1 MFGLDITIVAI
12 FALAALSTAGLAY
25 GVLFSRIE
33 AEKKTES
40 RFRRVQA
47 AETDQNKA
55 KAARD
60 RMQELSKRRKSVQE
74 SLKDLEKKQQE
85 QTRRIATTLKARLMQ
100 AGLSI
105 TPAKFYVFSG
115 IFGLFAF
122 VLTLVAGAGLLIS
135 LGVAFIMGAG
145 LPRWLV
151 GFLVKRR
158 MNKFLEE
165 FPNSLDVMVRSIKS
179 GLPLTD
185 ALRLIAAEGQ
195 EPVKTEFRKV
205 VESQQVGLSVPDACA
220 RMFTNIPLQEVNF
233 FSIVIAI
240 QSQAGGNLS
249 EALGNLSRVLRERR
263 KMRAKVNALSMEA
276 KASSVSAPLAVMS
289 YSLALRGEI
298 MLSIRRPSSTNTT
311 RSGLMKPS
319 PWNPGANPPAVF
331 SVKRMALFN
340 RTPSSRMRRSELCLV
355 RNAFS
360 ENPAQFSMPTISF
373 NAVGVK

>member
-33 AEKKTES
+33 AQKKTES
-40 RFRRVQA
+40 RVRRVQA
-47 AETDQNKA
+47 AETDQSKA

-60 RMQELSKRRKSVQE
+60 RMQEMSKRRKSVQD
-74 SLKDLEKKQQE
+74 SLKDLEKKQQD
-85 QTRRIATTLKARLMQ
+85 QTKRAATSLKAKLGQ

-105 TPAKFYVFSG
+105 SVGQFYLFSVL
-115 IFGLFAF
+115 FGLF
-122 VLTLVAGAGLLIS
+122 TLVLSFLAGGDILVC
-135 LGVAFIMGAG
+135 LGVAFIAALGF
-145 LPRWLV
+145 PRWVV

-158 MNKFLEE
+158 LNKFLEE

-195 EPVKTEFRKV
+195 EPVKTEFRRI
-205 VESQQVGLSVPDACA
+205 VESQQVGLSVPEACA
-220 RMFTNIPLQEVNF
+220 RMFTSIPLQEVNF
-233 FSIVIAI
+233 FAIVIAI

-276 KASSVSAPLAVMS
+276 KASAAIIGALPFIVASLVYLTSPDYMMILFTDSRGHLILGLSAVWMSIGILVM
-289 YSLALRGEI
+289 
-298 MLSIRRPSSTNTT
+298 
-311 RSGLMKPS
+311 
-319 PWNPGANPPAVF
+319 
-331 SVKRMALFN
+331 
-340 RTPSSRMRRSELCLV
+340 
-355 RNAFS
+355 RNMINFD
-360 ENPAQFSMPTISF
+360 I
-373 NAVGVK
+373 

>member
-1 MFGLDITIVAI
+1 MFGLDINIVAI

-25 GVLFSRIE
+25 GLLYSRIE

-40 RFRRVQA
+40 RVRRVHS
-47 AETDQNKA
+47 AETEQGKA

-60 RMQELSKRRKSVQE
+60 RVQELSKRRKSVQD

-85 QTRRIATTLKARLMQ
+85 QNKRVATTLKAKLIQ

-105 TPAKFYVFSG
+105 TPGKFYVFSA

-122 VLTLVAGAGLLIS
+122 VVSLIAGMGLLVS
-135 LGVAFIMGAG
+135 LGVAFIAAAG
-145 LPRWLV
+145 LPRWFV
-151 GFLVKRR
+151 GFLIKRR
-158 MNKFLEE
+158 LNKFLEE

-205 VESQQVGLSVPDACA
+205 VESQQVGLSVPEACA
-220 RMFTNIPLQEVNF
+220 RMFTNMPLQEVNF
-233 FSIVIAI
+233 FAIVIAI

-263 KMRAKVNALSMEA
+263 KMRAKVSALSMEA
-276 KASSVSAPLAVMS
+276 KASAAIIGALPFIVTLLVYLTSPDYIMVLFQDPRGHLILGISAVWMSIGILVM
-289 YSLALRGEI
+289 
-298 MLSIRRPSSTNTT
+298 
-311 RSGLMKPS
+311 
-319 PWNPGANPPAVF
+319 
-331 SVKRMALFN
+331 
-340 RTPSSRMRRSELCLV
+340 
-355 RNAFS
+355 RNMINFD
-360 ENPAQFSMPTISF
+360 I
-373 NAVGVK
+373 

>member
-40 RFRRVQA
+40 RFRRVQS

-105 TPAKFYVFSG
+105 TPAKFYVFSA

-205 VESQQVGLSVPDACA
+205 VESQQVGLSVPEACA

-276 KASSVSAPLAVMS
+276 KASAAIIGALPFIVAFLVYLTSPDYIMILFQDPRGHLILGISGFWMSIGILVM
-289 YSLALRGEI
+289 
-298 MLSIRRPSSTNTT
+298 
-311 RSGLMKPS
+311 
-319 PWNPGANPPAVF
+319 
-331 SVKRMALFN
+331 
-340 RTPSSRMRRSELCLV
+340 
-355 RNAFS
+355 RNMINFD
-360 ENPAQFSMPTISF
+360 I
-373 NAVGVK
+373 

>member
-105 TPAKFYVFSG
+105 TPAKFYVFSA

-263 KMRAKVNALSMEA
+263 KMRAKVSALSMEA
-276 KASSVSAPLAVMS
+276 KASAAIIGALPFIVTLLVYLTSPEYIMILFQDPRGHLILGISGFWMSIGILVM
-289 YSLALRGEI
+289 
-298 MLSIRRPSSTNTT
+298 
-311 RSGLMKPS
+311 
-319 PWNPGANPPAVF
+319 
-331 SVKRMALFN
+331 
-340 RTPSSRMRRSELCLV
+340 
-355 RNAFS
+355 RNMINFD
-360 ENPAQFSMPTISF
+360 I
-373 NAVGVK
+373 